1 MDEWVNNKA
10 EIFRKSFTG
19 KKTNKQTTKQQ
30 QRKKLSEKQ
39 LKA

>member
-10 EIFRKSFTG
+10 EIFRKAFTG
-19 KKTNKQTTKQQ
+19 KTQTTTPT
-30 QRKKLSEKQ
+30 KKLSEKQ